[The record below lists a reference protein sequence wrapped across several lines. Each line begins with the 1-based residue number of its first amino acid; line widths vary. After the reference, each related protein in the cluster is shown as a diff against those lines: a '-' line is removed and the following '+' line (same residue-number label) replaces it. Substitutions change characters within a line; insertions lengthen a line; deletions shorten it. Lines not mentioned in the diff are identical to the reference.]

1 MQVVDRKPQFLSLW
15 SFSQNCLECPN
26 DMELASFRATQEWA
40 RQKPRGLCHLASKA
54 THHPFCSILP
64 VTQVSPVHCK
74 TRLHRDT
81 NTGRWGSR
89 GNHLQVW
96 PPEDIYQDGGWCLN
110 KSDMSSTW
118 HGAKY
123 IVIRKYQLC
132 LVAQVSLS
140 FFFFFNMYLV
150 IEDSLSAFCRH
161 LPLSAEFTVF
171 LIHSFN
177 KSAFLKSCR
186 MCQPYAPKIN
196 ILDTN
201 HKVK

>member
-1 MQVVDRKPQFLSLW
+1 MQVVDRKPQFLGLW

-26 DMELASFRATQEWA
+26 DMELASFRVTQEWA

-81 NTGRWGSR
+81 NTGRRGSR

-96 PPEDIYQDGGWCLN
+96 PPEDIYQDGGWHLN

-123 IVIRKYQLC
+123 TVIRKYQLC

-140 FFFFFNMYLV
+140 FFFFNMYLV
-150 IEDSLSAFCRH
+150 IEDSLSVLSVDICLYLRNSLSFLSIH
-161 LPLSAEFTVF
+161 STSLPSSNTVERVN
-171 LIHSFN
+171 LIH
-177 KSAFLKSCR
+177 LK
-186 MCQPYAPKIN
+186 
-196 ILDTN
+196 
-201 HKVK
+201 